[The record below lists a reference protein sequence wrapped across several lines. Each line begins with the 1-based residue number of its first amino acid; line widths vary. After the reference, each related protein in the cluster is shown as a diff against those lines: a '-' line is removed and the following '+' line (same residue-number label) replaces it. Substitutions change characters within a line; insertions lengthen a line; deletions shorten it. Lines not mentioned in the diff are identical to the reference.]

1 MNDTQIP
8 LADSYEGLYSR
19 VQGVLSTGNVEEAI
33 NLYRRLVDRLARL
46 TPRVLQRRPE
56 LGNLHRAA
64 RMDMAS
70 LLRRE
75 GRYSEAID
83 VMRVLLDSHPEEARM
98 WRREIATLQV
108 ARGDVDSGLADLRAL
123 AEESDEDQLTW
134 LTLGQEAR
142 LEGRFAVAREALD
155 RALEVCKA
163 HSCPEL
169 PRIYRERFEF
179 FKVTGQIDE
188 AVSAWEEGAARD
200 EDVRKGIGDVVDM
213 LADAGRYS
221 EARAMLDREP
231 NPLRAGL
238 RRGHIHNLMGN
249 PFEARK
255 EWQGIADLD
264 PNEFEYGHE
273 AWVEAVLHL
282 GDPLPALRWLQDALR
297 ERFSIRLLILSGV
310 AWAMHGDAEVAT
322 NLFQQA
328 IGLLRYQRPPKKKL
342 DSSDWRLLDTLVN
355 NDEIK
360 KALKPYFAVVE
371 TLWR

>member
-1 MNDTQIP
+1 MNDTQVP

-19 VQGVLSTGNVEEAI
+19 VQSVLATGNVEEAI

-64 RMDMAS
+64 RMELAS
-70 LLRRE
+70 LLRPE

-83 VMRVLLDSHPEEARM
+83 VVRVLLDSHPEEARV
-98 WRREIATLQV
+98 WRREIATLQI
-108 ARGDVDSGLADLRAL
+108 ARGDVESGLADLRAL
-123 AEESDEDQLTW
+123 AEESADDHLTW

-142 LEGRFAVAREALD
+142 IEGRFAVAREALD
-155 RALEVCKA
+155 RALEVCEES
-163 HSCPEL
+163 SCPEL

-179 FKVTGQIDE
+179 FRTAGQIDE

-200 EDVRKGIGDVVDM
+200 EEIRKGIGEVVAL

-221 EARAMLDREP
+221 EARALLDRET

-238 RRGHIHNLMGN
+238 RRGHIHNMMGN
-249 PFEARK
+249 PSEARK
-255 EWQGIADLD
+255 EWQRIANLD
-264 PNEFEYGHE
+264 PSEFEYGHE
-273 AWVEAVLHL
+273 AWVEAVLRL
-282 GDPLPALRWLQDALR
+282 GDPLPALQWLQEALR
-297 ERFSIRLLILSGV
+297 DRFSVRLLILSGV
-310 AWAMHGDAEVAT
+310 AWAMYGDAEVAA

-342 DSSDWRLLDTLVN
+342 DSSDWRLLDNLVN

>member
-1 MNDTQIP
+1 MNDTQVP

-19 VQGVLSTGNVEEAI
+19 VQSVLATGNVEEAI

-56 LGNLHRAA
+56 LHNLHRAA
-64 RMDMAS
+64 RMELTS
-70 LLRRE
+70 LLRPE

-83 VMRVLLDSHPEEARM
+83 VVRVLLDSHPEEAPV
-98 WRREIATLQV
+98 WRREIATLQI
-108 ARGDVDSGLADLRAL
+108 ARGDVESGLADLRSL
-123 AEESDEDQLTW
+123 AEESADDHLTW

-142 LEGRFAVAREALD
+142 IEGRFAMAREALD
-155 RALEVCKA
+155 HALAVCEEN
-163 HSCPEL
+163 SCPDL

-179 FKVTGQIDE
+179 FRAAGQIDE
-188 AVSAWEEGAARD
+188 AASAWEEGAARD
-200 EDVRKGIGDVVDM
+200 EETRKGIGEVVAM

-221 EARAMLDREP
+221 EARAMLDRET

-238 RRGHIHNLMGN
+238 RRGHIHNMMGN
-249 PFEARK
+249 PSEARK
-255 EWQGIADLD
+255 EWQRIANLD

-273 AWVEAVLHL
+273 AWVEAVLRL
-282 GDPLPALRWLQDALR
+282 GDPLPALQWLQEALR
-297 ERFSIRLLILSGV
+297 DRFSIRLLILSGV
-310 AWAMHGDAEVAT
+310 AWAMYGDAEVAA

-342 DSSDWRLLDTLVN
+342 DSSDWRLLDNLVN